1 MSMCFI
7 SLKYVNQQLRKEK
20 KEEGE
25 KEEWVWV
32 AKAISFEP
40 ETKDSESVFSLRNYK
55 PTTNWSFSFLVR
67 HFWTTIFLTFMPCF
81 RFYNER

>member
-25 KEEWVWV
+25 KEV

-40 ETKDSESVFSLRNYK
+40 ETKDSEFVFSLRNYK